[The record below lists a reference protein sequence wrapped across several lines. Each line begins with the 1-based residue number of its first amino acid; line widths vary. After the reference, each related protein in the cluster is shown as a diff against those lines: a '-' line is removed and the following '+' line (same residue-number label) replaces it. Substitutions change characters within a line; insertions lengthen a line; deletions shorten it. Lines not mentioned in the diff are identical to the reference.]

1 MRALFMMLL
10 GCCGAAQAA
19 PPSFESIFPAG
30 GQVGTQTEVKFG
42 GKGLEKNSPQ
52 AWSSDPKLTIVTG
65 KKPNLFQLGISADAA
80 PGPRLLRF
88 FTSEGAT
95 APRII
100 EIGQFEELI
109 ETEPN
114 DTLVTAKANPAKMN
128 VTING
133 VLEKAGDVDTHA
145 FPAKKGQRIILELHG
160 YGIGSAMDPA
170 MRLLNEQGVEIEAG
184 HDTHNLDP
192 RIEHTA
198 AADGTLFLQVF
209 AFSHPPAA
217 DVAFKGSV
225 HHVYR
230 LTLTDE
236 PKKMPRLNE
245 PKTITVPTVLTGSIA
260 KAREEDVFSFT
271 AKKGDDL
278 QITVRAQALRS
289 PLDAILRIEDTDGKT
304 LQQADDGDKE
314 NLDPALRWKAP
325 KDGEFKFV
333 IADRSHQGSADHLY
347 EFSVKPFV
355 PSLTGTLDTHA
366 YRLEAGKNVEVKL
379 TVKVNGTL
387 TGKIQARAV
396 NLPAGVTAEPVN
408 VPMKG
413 GEVKLTLKVA
423 ADAAASQAPF
433 AVEIGASEAPDATPS
448 VIASYVIPFAEP
460 RGDLLIMSDTHPWLT
475 VVEKK

>member
-1 MRALFMMLL
+1 MRALFIMLL

-19 PPSFESIFPAG
+19 PPSLESIFPAG
-30 GQVGTQTEVKFG
+30 GQVGTQIEVKVA
-42 GKGLEKNSPQ
+42 GKGLENGSPQ

-80 PGPRLLRF
+80 PGPRLMRF

-100 EIGQFEELI
+100 EVGQFEELI

-128 VTING
+128 VTLNG

-217 DVAFKGSV
+217 DVAFKGSA

-230 LTLTDE
+230 LTVTDE
-236 PKKMPRLNE
+236 PRKTSQVNE
-245 PKTITVPTVLTGSIA
+245 PKMISVPTVLTGCIN
-260 KAREEDVFSFT
+260 KAREEDVFSFM

-278 QITVRAQALRS
+278 QITVRAQAIRS
-289 PLDAILRIEDTDGKT
+289 PLDAIVRIEDLDGKT
-304 LQQADDGDKE
+304 LKQADDAEKE
-314 NLDPALRWKAP
+314 NLDPALRWTAP

-333 IADRSHQGSADHLY
+333 ITDRFHQGSADHLY
-347 EFSVKPFV
+347 EFLVKPFV

-366 YRLEAGKNVEVKL
+366 YRLEAGQNVEVKL

-387 TGKIQARAV
+387 TSKVQARAV

-413 GEVKLTLKVA
+413 GEVKLTLKA
-423 ADAAASQAPF
+423 AVDAAASQGPF
-433 AVEIGASEAPDATPS
+433 AVEIGASEVPDSIPR
-448 VIASYVIPFAEP
+448 VLASYVIPFAEP

>member
-10 GCCGAAQAA
+10 GCCGAARAA
-19 PPSFESIFPAG
+19 SPNFESIFPAG
-30 GQVGTQTEVKFG
+30 GKAGTQIEVKVA
-42 GKGLEKNSPQ
+42 GKGLEKSSAQ
-52 AWSSDPKLTIVTG
+52 AWSSDPKLSILIG

-80 PGPRLLRF
+80 PGPRLMRF

-100 EIGQFEELI
+100 EVGQFEELI

-114 DTLVTAKANPAKMN
+114 DTLVTAKAKLAKMN

-133 VLEKAGDVDTHA
+133 LLEKAGDVDTYA
-145 FPAKKGQRIILELHG
+145 FSVKKGQRIILDLHG

-198 AADGTLFLQVF
+198 TADGTLYLQIF

-217 DVAFKGSV
+217 DAAFKGSA

-230 LTLTDE
+230 LTVTDT
-236 PKKMPRLNE
+236 PRKTSQLNE
-245 PKTITVPTVLTGSIA
+245 PKTISVPTVLTGCIT

-278 QITVRAQALRS
+278 QITVRAQAIHS
-289 PLDAILRIEDTDGKT
+289 PLDAIMRIEDLDGKT
-304 LQQADDGDKE
+304 LKQADDGEKE
-314 NLDPALRWKAP
+314 ILDPALRWSAP

-333 IADRSHQGSADHLY
+333 ITDRFHQGSIDHLY
-347 EFSVKPFV
+347 EFSVKPFA
-355 PSLTGTLDTHA
+355 PSFTGTLDTHA
-366 YRLEAGKNVEVKL
+366 YRLEAGKSVEVKL
-379 TVKVNGTL
+379 TVQVNGTL
-387 TGKIQARAV
+387 TTKIKARAV
-396 NLPAGVTAEPVN
+396 NLPAGVTAEPVD
-408 VPMKG
+408 VPAKG
-413 GEVKLTLKVA
+413 GEVKLTLKAA
-423 ADAAASQAPF
+423 ADTSASQSPF
-433 AVEIGASEAPDATPS
+433 AVEIITSAPPEAKQP
-448 VIASYVIPFAEP
+448 VLASYLIPFTEP

-475 VVEKK
+475 VAEKK